1 MKSLFW
7 ILLVGIVAYAL
18 GDVKST
24 GLIDGF
30 LFPFIFALS
39 VLALV
44 VWIVIRFSVHPGN
57 KDRWSD
63 PGSGDGF
70 GAGFFDGDGGDG
82 GGCGGD

>member
-1 MKSLFW
+1 MKSLLL
-7 ILLVGIVAYAL
+7 ILLVATVAYAL
-18 GDVKST
+18 GDFKSS

-44 VWIVIRFSVHPGN
+44 VWVSVRVGK
-57 KDRWSD
+57 KDKGRD
-63 PGSGDGF
+63 PGSSDGC
-70 GAGFFDGDGGDG
+70 GTSFFGDGGDG